1 MKSDSDNSGKQKSKS
16 DGRGDERPPDKV
28 RDAARTFIKKLRQDD
43 PNLVPAVESCDDHKR
58 NGRSNVISAEQAGN
72 HRPNNVAEDTR
83 RFIKKLRES
92 GYEAPVVTL
101 SEMGSSS
108 SGKQS
113 AHSCEQAAKNLH
125 DATSSYIKG
134 LKETEPMRNEPP
146 KVKLAEDSSK
156 TYERIAVS
164 KSTTERSKTTT
175 PSSSLPPRDSPLT
188 KVFAGQYL
196 SSLVEETIRYRKL
209 SYGGLA
215 HEMSIPEMVLREAVQ
230 GKLGLTRGQWVK
242 LGQLLK
248 LPTDYQLRP
257 GERDGA
263 PCWEV
268 CYPPVPARVDKA

>member
-1 MKSDSDNSGKQKSKS
+1 MKSDSHTSEKQKPQS
-16 DGRGDERPPDKV
+16 GRQGDERPPDKV
-28 RDAARTFIKKLRQDD
+28 RDAARTFIRKLRQDD
-43 PNLVPAVESCDDHKR
+43 PTLVPAVESCDDHKR
-58 NGRSNVISAEQAGN
+58 NGRSNVISAELAASSLPQ
-72 HRPNNVAEDTR
+72 NVPDATR
-83 RFIKKLRES
+83 SFIKKLRES
-92 GYEAPVVTL
+92 GYERPVVTL

-134 LKETEPMRNEPP
+134 LKEAEPMRNEPP
-146 KVKLAEDSSK
+146 KVKPAEDSSK
-156 TYERIAVS
+156 TYERIDVS

-215 HEMSIPEMVLREAVQ
+215 HEMSIPEMVLRDAVQ

-248 LPTDYQLRP
+248 LPTDFQLLTS
-257 GERDGA
+257 ERNGA

-268 CYPPVPARVDKA
+268 CYPPVPVRTDKA